1 MRPSSA
7 GRAVNTLVQTTAY
20 IRYGGA
26 RAWSLSDAAGIKQF
40 FARRFGRAL
49 PIGAFGQ
56 SALHNRWGYDH
67 RNAMDVG
74 VNPGSNEGQALMEY
88 LRANGIPFTC
98 LSLCSARQGYR
109 SAHTYRAAFAQDCT
123 YIGSGE
129 CRQHITSVRKEV
141 LWMDGGISNGVA
153 AIMGALVGG
162 LASLASTWVSERTR
176 HRRDLLQREI
186 TKRETTY
193 SDFID
198 HASKLYVTSAT
209 HNLNDDDANLES
221 ELEGPV
227 SLYGIASR
235 IRLFASDRVIK
246 EAEAVLD
253 QILIQF
259 GAENISVEQ
268 LREKKLN
275 ERDPLKAFSVSC
287 RRELQDLQ
295 RVI

>member
-1 MRPSSA
+1 
-7 GRAVNTLVQTTAY
+7 
-20 IRYGGA
+20 
-26 RAWSLSDAAGIKQF
+26 
-40 FARRFGRAL
+40 
-49 PIGAFGQ
+49 
-56 SALHNRWGYDH
+56 
-67 RNAMDVG
+67 
-74 VNPGSNEGQALMEY
+74 
-88 LRANGIPFTC
+88 
-98 LSLCSARQGYR
+98 
-109 SAHTYRAAFAQDCT
+109 
-123 YIGSGE
+123 
-129 CRQHITSVRKEV
+129 
-141 LWMDGGISNGVA
+141 MDGGISNGLA

-176 HRRDLLQREI
+176 HKRDLLQREI

-209 HNLNDDDANLES
+209 HKVNDDDGNLEA
-221 ELEGPV
+221 ELDGAV

-253 QILIQF
+253 RILIQF
-259 GAENISVEQ
+259 GAENLSVEQ

-275 ERDPLKAFSVSC
+275 ESDPLKAFSVSC
-287 RRELQDLQ
+287 RGELKEIH

>member
-1 MRPSSA
+1 
-7 GRAVNTLVQTTAY
+7 
-20 IRYGGA
+20 
-26 RAWSLSDAAGIKQF
+26 
-40 FARRFGRAL
+40 
-49 PIGAFGQ
+49 
-56 SALHNRWGYDH
+56 
-67 RNAMDVG
+67 
-74 VNPGSNEGQALMEY
+74 
-88 LRANGIPFTC
+88 
-98 LSLCSARQGYR
+98 
-109 SAHTYRAAFAQDCT
+109 
-123 YIGSGE
+123 
-129 CRQHITSVRKEV
+129 
-141 LWMDGGISNGVA
+141 MDGGISNGLA

-176 HRRDLLQREI
+176 HKRDLLQREI

-209 HNLNDDDANLES
+209 HNVKDDANLES
-221 ELEGPV
+221 EIEGAV

-253 QILIQF
+253 LILIQF
-259 GAENISVEQ
+259 GAENISVDQ

-275 ERDPLKAFSVSC
+275 DRDPLKAFSVSC
-287 RRELQDLQ
+287 RRELHDLQ

>member
-1 MRPSSA
+1 
-7 GRAVNTLVQTTAY
+7 
-20 IRYGGA
+20 
-26 RAWSLSDAAGIKQF
+26 
-40 FARRFGRAL
+40 
-49 PIGAFGQ
+49 
-56 SALHNRWGYDH
+56 
-67 RNAMDVG
+67 
-74 VNPGSNEGQALMEY
+74 
-88 LRANGIPFTC
+88 
-98 LSLCSARQGYR
+98 
-109 SAHTYRAAFAQDCT
+109 
-123 YIGSGE
+123 
-129 CRQHITSVRKEV
+129 
-141 LWMDGGISNGVA
+141 MDGGITNGVA

-162 LASLASTWVSERTR
+162 LASLASAWVSERTR
-176 HRRDLLQREI
+176 HRRDLIQREI

-209 HNLNDDDANLES
+209 HNINEDDANLEA

-235 IRLFASDRVIK
+235 IRLFASEGVIK

-253 QILIQF
+253 RILIQF

-275 ERDPLKAFSVSC
+275 EPDPLKAFSISC

>member
-1 MRPSSA
+1 
-7 GRAVNTLVQTTAY
+7 
-20 IRYGGA
+20 
-26 RAWSLSDAAGIKQF
+26 
-40 FARRFGRAL
+40 
-49 PIGAFGQ
+49 
-56 SALHNRWGYDH
+56 
-67 RNAMDVG
+67 
-74 VNPGSNEGQALMEY
+74 
-88 LRANGIPFTC
+88 
-98 LSLCSARQGYR
+98 
-109 SAHTYRAAFAQDCT
+109 
-123 YIGSGE
+123 
-129 CRQHITSVRKEV
+129 
-141 LWMDGGISNGVA
+141 MDGGISNGVA

-162 LASLASTWVSERTR
+162 LASLTSTWVSERTR
-176 HRRDLLQREI
+176 HKRDLLQREI
-186 TKRETTY
+186 SKRETTY

-209 HNLNDDDANLES
+209 HNIDDDDANFES
-221 ELEGPV
+221 ELEGAV

-253 QILIQF
+253 VILTQY
-259 GAENISVEQ
+259 GAENISLHE

>member
-1 MRPSSA
+1 
-7 GRAVNTLVQTTAY
+7 
-20 IRYGGA
+20 
-26 RAWSLSDAAGIKQF
+26 
-40 FARRFGRAL
+40 
-49 PIGAFGQ
+49 
-56 SALHNRWGYDH
+56 
-67 RNAMDVG
+67 
-74 VNPGSNEGQALMEY
+74 
-88 LRANGIPFTC
+88 
-98 LSLCSARQGYR
+98 
-109 SAHTYRAAFAQDCT
+109 
-123 YIGSGE
+123 
-129 CRQHITSVRKEV
+129 
-141 LWMDGGISNGVA
+141 MDGGISNGLA

-193 SDFID
+193 SDFINN
-198 HASKLYVTSAT
+198 ASKLYVASAT

-221 ELEGPV
+221 ELEGAV

-253 QILIQF
+253 LILIQF
-259 GAENISVEQ
+259 GAENISVQE
-268 LREKKLN
+268 LRAKKLN

-287 RRELQDLQ
+287 RRELHDLQ

>member
-1 MRPSSA
+1 
-7 GRAVNTLVQTTAY
+7 
-20 IRYGGA
+20 
-26 RAWSLSDAAGIKQF
+26 
-40 FARRFGRAL
+40 
-49 PIGAFGQ
+49 
-56 SALHNRWGYDH
+56 
-67 RNAMDVG
+67 MD
-74 VNPGSNEGQALMEY
+74 N
-88 LRANGIPFTC
+88 
-98 LSLCSARQGYR
+98 
-109 SAHTYRAAFAQDCT
+109 
-123 YIGSGE
+123 
-129 CRQHITSVRKEV
+129 
-141 LWMDGGISNGVA
+141 GISNGLA

-186 TKRETTY
+186 TKRETAY
-193 SDFID
+193 SDFIQQ
-198 HASKLYVTSAT
+198 ASKLYVASAT

-221 ELEGPV
+221 ELEGAV

-235 IRLFASDRVIK
+235 IRLFASERVIK

-253 QILIQF
+253 LILTQF